1 MSVSPLFVI
10 VTFENS
16 IFIELAI
23 TALEQNGISNDKILA
38 APLDKRSEPRKLFDT
53 IHRADGL
60 SLFDAAAM
68 LGTCFMLLGAIYG
81 YVLKWGPIIWGIIG
95 AVSGLLLGFL
105 IKLLLV
111 KKSKGGAK
119 NIRSEIVLMIRCE
132 EHQWESVEKIIWEN
146 NALGMT
152 RIPGA

>member
-1 MSVSPLFVI
+1 MLVI

-111 KKSKGGAK
+111 KKVKVARK
-119 NIRSEIVLMIRCE
+119 TLD
-132 EHQWESVEKIIWEN
+132 QK
-146 NALGMT
+146 
-152 RIPGA
+152 

>member
-1 MSVSPLFVI
+1 MFVI

-53 IHRADGL
+53 IHREDGL

-111 KKSKGGAK
+111 KKSKGGVK

-152 RIPGA
+152 RIKGA

>member
-1 MSVSPLFVI
+1 
-10 VTFENS
+10 
-16 IFIELAI
+16 
-23 TALEQNGISNDKILA
+23 
-38 APLDKRSEPRKLFDT
+38 
-53 IHRADGL
+53 
-60 SLFDAAAM
+60 
-68 LGTCFMLLGAIYG
+68 MLLGAIYG

-132 EHQWESVEKIIWEN
+132 EQQWETIEKIIWEN

-152 RIPGA
+152 RIKGA